1 MYMYGIN
8 YMEHHQTTGYIVLI
22 YIYIY
27 ISFSDTFIYIV
38 LYHHINDTLKAD
50 AVKRAK
56 SR

>member
-1 MYMYGIN
+1 
-8 YMEHHQTTGYIVLI
+8 MEHHQTTGYIVL
-22 YIYIY
+22 IYIY

>member
-1 MYMYGIN
+1 MYSIN
-8 YMEHHQTTGYIVLI
+8 YMEHHQTTGYIVL
-22 YIYIY
+22 IYIY

>member
-1 MYMYGIN
+1 MYMNGIN

-22 YIYIY
+22 YI
-27 ISFSDTFIYIV
+27 SFSNTFIYIV